1 MKFHAA
7 DIHVDRV
14 ETVEEATVA
23 CTWAY
28 DTNEYRR
35 REDDTD
41 ERAPSGS
48 IGLAGRLMSR
58 VVHACRRGCDGWWD
72 GYLVITV
79 LTEDRATAEPDD
91 VFCESPCVL

>member
-41 ERAPSGS
+41 VERAERLHRPRGAADEPSS
-48 IGLAGRLMSR
+48 
-58 VVHACRRGCDGWWD
+58 ACM
-72 GYLVITV
+72 
-79 LTEDRATAEPDD
+79 
-91 VFCESPCVL
+91 

>member
-41 ERAPSGS
+41 ERAERLHRPRGAADEPSS
-48 IGLAGRLMSR
+48 
-58 VVHACRRGCDGWWD
+58 ACM
-72 GYLVITV
+72 
-79 LTEDRATAEPDD
+79 
-91 VFCESPCVL
+91 